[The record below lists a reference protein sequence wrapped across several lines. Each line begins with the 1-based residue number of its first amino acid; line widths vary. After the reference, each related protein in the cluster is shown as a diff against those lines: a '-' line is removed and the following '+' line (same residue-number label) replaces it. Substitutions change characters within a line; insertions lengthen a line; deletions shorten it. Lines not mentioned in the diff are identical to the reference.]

1 MNTIHLEPSQ
11 VPVYLKAGYTGK
23 TFRARV
29 CEIVTIPAEAGLW
42 SGGSRE
48 TYQAIEL
55 ATGRAV
61 PASDDMSSPFSD
73 NRKECTIA
81 LRSGFAVVASVMFQG
96 KDLGLTFYVHPD
108 DATKLLPAST
118 DELTDTEKKVLA
130 VIRGLKS
137 SYRAEQFNRLGI
149 QGAELEAIKAS
160 LAKRD
165 YLNKAGAITVKG
177 RNASSGVNPY

>member
-1 MNTIHLEPSQ
+1 MQMIHLEPSQ
-11 VPVYLKAGYTGK
+11 VPAHLKAGYTGK

-29 CEIVTIPAEAGLW
+29 CESLTISAEAGLW

-61 PASDDMSSPFSD
+61 PASDDMSAPWSD
-73 NRKECTIA
+73 SRKERTIT
-81 LRSGFAVVASVMFQG
+81 LRSGFAVVASIMFKG

-108 DATKLLPAST
+108 DAIKLLPAST
-118 DELTDTEKKVLA
+118 EELTETEKKVLA

-137 SYRAEQFNRLGI
+137 AYRADQFNRLGI
-149 QGAELEAIKAS
+149 KAAELEAIKAS
-160 LAKRD
+160 LTKRD
-165 YLNKAGAITVKG
+165 YLNKVGAITVKG
-177 RNASSGVNPY
+177 RNASNGIYPY